1 MRKRVK
7 KKHMDQEL
15 LEALFQIEREWKQQ
29 KSIVDQSIE
38 PSDFNLYFLGV
49 SQAKYMLLI
58 REAKIRKVTAFNYR

>member
-7 KKHMDQEL
+7 KKHIDQAL
-15 LEALFQIEREWKQQ
+15 LEALFKIEREWKQQ
-29 KSIVDQSIE
+29 KSIVDKSIE

>member
-7 KKHMDQEL
+7 KKHIDQAL

-29 KSIVDQSIE
+29 KSIVDKSIE